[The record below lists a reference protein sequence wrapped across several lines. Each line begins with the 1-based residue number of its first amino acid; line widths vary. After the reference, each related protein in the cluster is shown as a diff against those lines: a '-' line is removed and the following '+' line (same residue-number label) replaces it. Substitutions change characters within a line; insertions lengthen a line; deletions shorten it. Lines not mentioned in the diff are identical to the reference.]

1 MKKFV
6 VGVIVGSILTG
17 TVGAAAQYILNPIT
31 YDITVNGKSLKDET
45 YPMLNLNGTTYLSL
59 RKTSEAIGAELF
71 WNKDT
76 NTAELTTTQASNNPS
91 TSTANVTSS
100 GSKTMKS
107 LSMSLRDEAI
117 MYVISNDEY
126 YVEISAFA
134 QYLTADANNCYIKI
148 PGKTEL
154 TLPKQEGSDKL
165 KASDSVIEYLNYT
178 YIRISDLGFTTALI
192 GDALWLK

>member
-6 VGVIVGSILTG
+6 VGVILGSLLTG

-76 NTAELTTTQASNNPS
+76 NTAELTTTQSANNS
-91 TSTANVTSS
+91 STANVTAS

-107 LSMSLRDEAI
+107 LSMNLRDEAI
-117 MYVISNDEY
+117 MYVIYNNEY
-126 YVEISAFA
+126 YIEISAFA

-148 PGKTEL
+148 PGKTDL